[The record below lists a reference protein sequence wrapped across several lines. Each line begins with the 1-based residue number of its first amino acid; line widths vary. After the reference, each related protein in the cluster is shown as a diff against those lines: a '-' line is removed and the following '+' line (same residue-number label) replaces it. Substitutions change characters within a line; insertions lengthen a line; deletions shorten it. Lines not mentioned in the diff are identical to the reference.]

1 VLTVLQQWRRA
12 TSLLL
17 EADPSVT
24 WWDHSPISADGRPCT
39 SAAQL
44 SVRRCLLPAV
54 CVMHPASGFLQV
66 DDLAPALEALRR
78 KLMERNVASEIA
90 DK

>member
-1 VLTVLQQWRRA
+1 MLA
-12 TSLLL
+12 
-17 EADPSVT
+17 
-24 WWDHSPISADGRPCT
+24 
-39 SAAQL
+39 AAQWGVAI
-44 SVRRCLLPAV
+44 SCCGVQ
-54 CVMHPASGFLQV
+54 PASRAASCFLQA